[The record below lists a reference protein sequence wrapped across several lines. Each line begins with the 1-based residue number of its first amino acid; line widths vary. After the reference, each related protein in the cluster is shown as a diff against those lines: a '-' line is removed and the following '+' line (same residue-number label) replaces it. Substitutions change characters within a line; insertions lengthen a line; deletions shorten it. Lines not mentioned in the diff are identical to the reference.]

1 MGRRFR
7 LSVHRKN
14 EFRKNLQR
22 TVIAEHVC
30 TVTVS
35 SNSVSSSNPNGLSSE
50 VLQCDKVLTPPNSQR
65 CLQAELPSSNSS
77 FPHLRSESVSSLAVS
92 IPIKVLKDCDVTS
105 LACLQKRLVY
115 LSILQ
120 QGMYIW
126 FSNFYYFIS
135 HYVIGWLD
143 TSDTNDLPI
152 QDLILT
158 KVETLNGTS
167 QVISNITHNY
177 RHYNLILI
185 TDQI

>member
-1 MGRRFR
+1 M
-7 LSVHRKN
+7 
-14 EFRKNLQR
+14 
-22 TVIAEHVC
+22 
-30 TVTVS
+30 
-35 SNSVSSSNPNGLSSE
+35 
-50 VLQCDKVLTPPNSQR
+50 
-65 CLQAELPSSNSS
+65 
-77 FPHLRSESVSSLAVS
+77 
-92 IPIKVLKDCDVTS
+92 TS

-115 LSILQ
+115 LPILQ

-135 HYVIGWLD
+135 HYVIGWLE
-143 TSDTNDLPI
+143 TSDTIDLPI